1 MQLARD
7 ATLSAQVSVQVR
19 TWLRRG
25 ELAPGKLYSVQQI
38 ADRLGVSRSPVR
50 EALLALAETGLIE
63 FTRNRGFRLVVP
75 SAHDVAEI
83 FAIRLALEPQAARRS
98 AVAFAEDF
106 VPSLQLLIDQMGAAA
121 DAGDTTTFAQLDQQF
136 HAGIM
141 VGACNLR
148 AANVVG
154 QLRDFTR
161 SLGPSTAGESRT
173 LRDILEEHV
182 PILDAIRDRDPAR
195 AHLSMRRHLVRTGQL
210 LMQQC
215 ERSGEAGAWR
225 SWELLVDQDQ

>member
-1 MQLARD
+1 MPLERD

-19 TWLRRG
+19 TWLRQG
-25 ELAPGKLYSVQQI
+25 DLVPGTLYSVQQI

-50 EALLALAETGLIE
+50 EALLTLAETGLIE
-63 FTRNRGFRLVVP
+63 FTRNRGFRVVVP

-98 AVAFAEDF
+98 AVASADELIT
-106 VPSLQLLIDQMGAAA
+106 PLQTLIDQMWAAA
-121 DAGDTTTFAQLDQQF
+121 DAGDTIAFAQLDQQF

-141 VGACNLR
+141 VGARNRR
-148 AANVVG
+148 AAEVVG
-154 QLRDFTR
+154 ELRDITR

-182 PILDAIRDRDPAR
+182 PILEAIRDRDPAR
-195 AHLSMRRHLVRTGQL
+195 AHLSMRRHLVRTGRL
-210 LMQQC
+210 LMHQC
-215 ERSGEAGAWR
+215 ERAGEADAWR
-225 SWELLVDQDQ
+225 SWELLVDEDQ

>member
-1 MQLARD
+1 MSLERD

-19 TWLRRG
+19 TWVRQG
-25 ELAPGKLYSVQQI
+25 ELAPGTLYSVQQI

-63 FTRNRGFRLVVP
+63 FTRNRGFRVVVP

-98 AVAFAEDF
+98 TVASGEDL
-106 VPSLQLLIDQMGAAA
+106 VTPLQSLIDQMGAAA
-121 DAGDTTTFAQLDQQF
+121 DEGDTTTFAQLDQQF

-141 VGACNLR
+141 AGAGNRR
-148 AANVVG
+148 ADDVIG
-154 QLRDFTR
+154 ELRDITR

-195 AHLSMRRHLVRTGQL
+195 AQLSMRRHLVRTGRL

-215 ERSGEAGAWR
+215 ERGGETGAWR
-225 SWELLVDQDQ
+225 SWELLVDEDQ